1 MIGYYIELR
10 HEGQTLK
17 SEYLK
22 TSLRDKTF
30 KDLEAKTLYEV
41 RMNSENA
48 NGTGEWRMVSI
59 NTTEACKSRQVNWLS
74 FSSAAMSIS
83 ALRFLL
89 ISTEGVGR
97 GGGGKVI
104 PIMAYIWGSAR
115 IRKGYLLQASG
126 IRKHGAFTSW
136 SIRKGKSVISI
147 FKMT

>member
-59 NTTEACKSRQVNWLS
+59 NTTEACKSRQGN
-74 FSSAAMSIS
+74 
-83 ALRFLL
+83 
-89 ISTEGVGR
+89 
-97 GGGGKVI
+97 
-104 PIMAYIWGSAR
+104 
-115 IRKGYLLQASG
+115 
-126 IRKHGAFTSW
+126 
-136 SIRKGKSVISI
+136 
-147 FKMT
+147 